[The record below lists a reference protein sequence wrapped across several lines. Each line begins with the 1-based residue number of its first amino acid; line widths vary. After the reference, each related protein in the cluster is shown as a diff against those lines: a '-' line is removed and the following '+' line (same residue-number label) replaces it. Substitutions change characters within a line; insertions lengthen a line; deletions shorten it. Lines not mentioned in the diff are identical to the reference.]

1 MTTALDTNVLSAL
14 WNADEGVN
22 RIAARALESV
32 QKSGGLVICGV
43 VYAELLAAA
52 GRTDVFVDQFCERT
66 GIRVEWELS
75 ERIWRTAG
83 VAFQGHAA
91 RRKKNRGAE
100 PRRLLAD
107 FLIGAHALVSGYR
120 LLTADSGLYR
130 ASFPR
135 LRLEIV

>member
-1 MTTALDTNVLSAL
+1 MTTALDSNVLSAL

-32 QKSGGLVICGV
+32 QKSGEMVICGV

-52 GRTDVFVDQFCERT
+52 GRTDVFVDQFCEQA

-83 VAFQGHAA
+83 VAFQGYAA
-91 RRKKNRGAE
+91 RRKKRRGVE

-107 FLIGAHALVSGYR
+107 FLIGAHALVNGYR

>member
-22 RIAARALESV
+22 RIAAKALESA
-32 QKSGGLVICGV
+32 QKSGEIVICGV

-52 GRTDVFVDQFCERT
+52 GQTEAFVDEFCEQA

-91 RRKKNRGAE
+91 RRKKHRGAE

-107 FLIGAHALVSGYR
+107 LLIGAHALESGYR
-120 LLTADSGLYR
+120 LLTADSGMYR
-130 ASFPR
+130 ASFSR
-135 LRLEIV
+135 LVIEVM